1 MFFWGFHVLTNQW
14 LVGNQWLES
23 PSFLVS
29 TMPWTALMLHAKA
42 GSDGSSFLFVPSAA
56 FPVVFL
62 LSWGVCIYVIYI
74 VILYSFIFINSYI
87 QSLDIKN
94 AIIYNPSIYIII
106 YIHII
111 YIYIDIVPPCSDVA
125 GGVRA
130 PGVATL
136 RASSLSLAPSA
147 AITAE
152 APGETETGGGLM
164 GWLLIYYNHI
174 FIIIFHYI
182 WYYITCFHV
191 LK

>member
-29 TMPWTALMLHAKA
+29 TMPWTALTLHAKA

-74 VILYSFIFINSYI
+74 LLYYIIYIFINSYI

-94 AIIYNPSIYIII
+94 AIIYNPSIYI
-106 YIHII
+106 
-111 YIYIDIVPPCSDVA
+111 YIYICIYCSTMQRC
-125 GGVRA
+125 GWRSQS
-130 PGVATL
+130 T
-136 RASSLSLAPSA
+136 RSCYAPSEFSQPCA
-147 AITAE
+147 KRS
-152 APGETETGGGLM
+152 
-164 GWLLIYYNHI
+164 NHCRSARRDWNWWSVWWVD
-174 FIIIFHYI
+174 Y
-182 WYYITCFHV
+182 
-191 LK
+191 

>member
-1 MFFWGFHVLTNQW
+1 
-14 LVGNQWLES
+14 
-23 PSFLVS
+23 
-29 TMPWTALMLHAKA
+29 MLHAKA

-74 VILYSFIFINSYI
+74 YLLLYYIIYIFINSYI
-87 QSLDIKN
+87 QSLYIKN
-94 AIIYNPSIYIII
+94 AIIYNPSIYI
-106 YIHII
+106 YV
-111 YIYIDIVPPCSDVA
+111 YIVPPCSDAA

-152 APGETETGGGLM
+152 APGETETGGRFDGL
-164 GWLLIYYNHI
+164 
-174 FIIIFHYI
+174 IINI
-182 WYYITCFHV
+182 
-191 LK
+191 L

>member
-1 MFFWGFHVLTNQW
+1 
-14 LVGNQWLES
+14 
-23 PSFLVS
+23 
-29 TMPWTALMLHAKA
+29 MLHAKA

-94 AIIYNPSIYIII
+94 AIIYNPSIYNYI
-106 YIHII
+106 YTY
-111 YIYIDIVPPCSDVA
+111 YIYIDIVPPCSDAA

-164 GWLLIYYNHI
+164 G
-174 FIIIFHYI
+174 
-182 WYYITCFHV
+182 
-191 LK
+191 